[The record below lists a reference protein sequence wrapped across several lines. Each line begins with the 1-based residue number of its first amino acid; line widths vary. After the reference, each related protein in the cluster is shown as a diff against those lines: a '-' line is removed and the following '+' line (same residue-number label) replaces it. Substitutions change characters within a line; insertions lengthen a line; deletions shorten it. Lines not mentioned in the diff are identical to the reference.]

1 MKFQITLLAI
11 LLTLSIS
18 AQNQSSLK
26 LEDIMKGNEFIGQQ
40 PSNPYWDINSQDIYF
55 NWNPY
60 NALSSSLY
68 KTDMNGTDTMQVSI
82 ETQMDLISP
91 FHSYNND
98 RTAILYSMNG
108 DLFTYNLATKTKTQ
122 ITNTLGSESN
132 PRYSADGSKIYY
144 IAQNNAYV
152 WDSENGSTTQ

>member
-60 NALSSSLY
+60 NALSSALY
-68 KTDMNGTDTMQVSI
+68 KTDMNGTDTMQVTV
-82 ETQMDLISP
+82 EAQMDLISP
-91 FHSYNND
+91 FHS
-98 RTAILYSMNG
+98 
-108 DLFTYNLATKTKTQ
+108 
-122 ITNTLGSESN
+122 
-132 PRYSADGSKIYY
+132 
-144 IAQNNAYV
+144 
-152 WDSENGSTTQ
+152 